1 MEKVVLVTGGSSGI
15 GRAVAEKFLRKGY
28 RVILASLDRQEV
40 VDQAVAELEGLG
52 EVYHIDCNVANVAD
66 CQKSVAFTIEQF
78 GRIDILANVAGVT
91 GKRTKFL
98 EADLSDIANTID
110 INLMGSINMAQA
122 VAKEMLPQGSGVIV
136 NVGSICGF
144 LANSENIGY
153 HASKGG
159 VKMFTQALAREL
171 SPKGIR
177 VFSVAPGWVKTAMVN
192 SETESL
198 GSTFHMRGD
207 RIITP
212 EEVANIIYLLSLEE
226 ASAVNGT
233 TVMADDGYSAF
244 KGTWD

>member
-1 MEKVVLVTGGSSGI
+1 MTKVALVTGGTNGI
-15 GRAVAEKFLRKGY
+15 GFAVAKKFVSKGY
-28 RVILASLDRQEV
+28 KVILASLDGDEV
-40 VDQAVAELEGLG
+40 VHKALTEISNLG
-52 EVYHIDCNVANVAD
+52 EAVYFPCDVAQLAD
-66 CQKSVAFTIEQF
+66 CQQLVSNSLEHYGK
-78 GRIDILANVAGVT
+78 IDVLVNVAGVT
-91 GKRTKFL
+91 GKRKPFL
-98 EADLSDIANTID
+98 QADLSDIANTIQV
-110 INLMGSINMAQA
+110 NLMGTINMAQA
-122 VAKEMLPQGSGVIV
+122 TAKTMVDQASGVIV

-144 LANSENIGY
+144 LANSENVGY

-192 SETESL
+192 EETESL
-198 GSTFHMRGD
+198 GSIFHMRRD

-226 ASAVNGT
+226 ASAVNGS
-233 TVMADDGYSAF
+233 TVMVDDGYAGF